1 MKHTIRRTRRYFS
14 SMHWLF
20 GQSGL
25 LLWAIVMGIAG
36 AFSTIAFNE
45 VVAWIQRLHSGAD
58 GDMVAIAWEWS
69 TWQSILIP
77 TIGGLIGGIL
87 LFCASKLRVDT
98 NSDYMEA
105 VAIGDGRLSLRQGL
119 LRVASSLGVV
129 STGGSLGREGP
140 IIHLAAMIASFFGR
154 LFLFDLN
161 RLRLLVACGAAAG
174 VAAAYHAPIAGAL
187 FIAEIV
193 LGSMAMH
200 VIGPLL
206 LASATSFITMH
217 AMGFGETLYHPP
229 AMPFLAHV
237 YWLVIVLIGAAAG
250 VLAPL
255 FLRYLAF
262 CRRVFD
268 AIGLHMIL
276 KLCLGGFLLG
286 CVLVYEPWVAGRG
299 DTVIRS
305 FFANEWTWQAVLIV
319 FALKLL
325 ATGISVGSG
334 AIGGVITPV
343 MFVGAGLIMLCVQLA
358 SLVYP
363 EVLQYGPLFILV
375 AMGAFLAAAS
385 SAPLMAV
392 MLIIEMTYN
401 FTIVP
406 PLIVAC
412 VFAYFI
418 SKAMTGTVMFEVVE
432 NRDKND
438 AIRRELS
445 KLRINSLVHP
455 VQITLTTE
463 NTVRDALNIFLE
475 HSLRFIYIV
484 NENKEY
490 LGVVAHKDVTS
501 LLLIRQELDEPISKE
516 LIQRTYVDPLK
527 LNMSLDEVQDHFVN
541 FNGERL
547 PVVDLEDPPHLIGVV
562 YKSDVLR
569 KYSEIKRIEDQRG
582 ESIVDIRGSRPK
594 IKRGVKK

>member
-1 MKHTIRRTRRYFS
+1 
-14 SMHWLF
+14 
-20 GQSGL
+20 
-25 LLWAIVMGIAG
+25 MGVLG

-45 VVAWIQRLHSGAD
+45 TVAWVQRLHSGTD

-77 TIGGLIGGIL
+77 TIGGLVGGIL
-87 LFCASKLRVDT
+87 LVLGSKLRVDT

-105 VAIGDGRLSLRQGL
+105 VAIGDGRLSLRQGF

-129 STGGSLGREGP
+129 TTGGSLGREGP
-140 IIHLAAMIASFFGR
+140 IIHLAAMIASFLGR
-154 LFLFDLN
+154 FFQLDLN

-193 LGSMAMH
+193 LGTMAMH

-206 LASATSFITMH
+206 LASATSYITMH
-217 AMGFGETLYHPP
+217 SMGFGETLYHPP
-229 AMPFLAHV
+229 NMPFITHE
-237 YWLVIVLIGAAAG
+237 YWLVVLLIGIFAG

-255 FLRYLAF
+255 FLRYLAL
-262 CRRVFD
+262 CRRLFR
-268 AIGLHMIL
+268 AIGLPLIVQL
-276 KLCLGGFLLG
+276 TLGGFLLG

-305 FFANEWTWQAVLIV
+305 FLANEWTWQAVLVV
-319 FALKLL
+319 FLLKLL

-343 MFVGAGLIMLCVQLA
+343 MFVGAGIVMLGVQLTG
-358 SLVYP
+358 LIYP
-363 EVLQYGPLFILV
+363 DILQHGPLLILV
-375 AMGAFLAAAS
+375 GMGAFLAAAS

-392 MLIIEMTYN
+392 VLIVEMTYS
-401 FTIVP
+401 FSVVS
-406 PLIVAC
+406 PLVLAC

-418 SKAMTGTVMFEVVE
+418 SKAITGTVMFEVVE

-445 KLRINSLVHP
+445 KLKVNSLVHP
-455 VQITLTTE
+455 ARTTLTTE
-463 NTVRDALNIFLE
+463 NTVRDALNLCIE
-475 HSLRFIYIV
+475 QGLRFIYIV

-501 LLLIRQELDEPISKE
+501 LLLIRQDLDEPISTK
-516 LIQRTYVDPLK
+516 LIQRTYVDPLR

-547 PVVDLEDPPHLIGVV
+547 PVIDLQDPPHLIGIV

-582 ESIVDIRGSRPK
+582 ESVVDIRGLQRRRRS
-594 IKRGVKK
+594 VKK